1 LNGYF
6 AYLLANDVLRNK
18 TASFFAGLIFAF
30 SPILIEQARWGDI
43 NIWSCYGIPLYILFF
58 NRLYKE
64 PKAKNAAGAAAGL
77 FLATYAGFYEFTA
90 MLLVY
95 SLFFI
100 VYKFIEEDYK
110 IMHGSNTS
118 NTNKKTFFYGFS
130 LKAVKSWIKNNIY
143 NNKVFNKKYIKS
155 LLLMTGLFVF
165 ISSPFLLPAIYYVYL
180 KPGIL
185 EINPTLFWTKAYSAT
200 VVNLFIPPFF
210 NHTLLPLTKAIYFN
224 KFYPIIDRG
233 MNSNNFLGYVPI
245 LFFIIGIYYYFKLK
259 KKNKAIRG
267 GLNNDSLYNGG
278 LDDSGLNNNLNNG
291 NLKNNK
297 LNFENTYNKNSG
309 KIKNKE
315 KDELADFKFY
325 LTAFIFFLLMAL
337 SPLIHIVDNIRVF
350 DPFVYVLNILP
361 VIKDVQES
369 GRYMIIGMLFFG
381 ICAGFGIKYFLENI
395 KSNQKIL
402 YKYNLSYYIINAIKN
417 RKNKSGIYSKTS
429 KNSKNC
435 NKISYRLVI
444 AIILVFIII
453 GYNSSGFEMRDFKIT
468 KGIYKL
474 KNAPY
479 GSVLVIPFV
488 QGGFKMYQQT
498 IYQKPM
504 YAGYVIRYGFHNLY
518 KKYLPYRFYDAYG
531 MNYKT
536 NFNQID
542 IYRLGMPNYLIRNFK
557 YLKILKVKYLL
568 ILKNRLDGYAGIYN
582 NKIGKNNTGNNSLT
596 PEEIKQ
602 KSLYYINKFIKTEKG
617 KVGVMYNGKNIIVLE
632 IKEL

>member
-1 LNGYF
+1 
-6 AYLLANDVLRNK
+6 
-18 TASFFAGLIFAF
+18 
-30 SPILIEQARWGDI
+30 
-43 NIWSCYGIPLYILFF
+43 
-58 NRLYKE
+58 
-64 PKAKNAAGAAAGL
+64 
-77 FLATYAGFYEFTA
+77 
-90 MLLVY
+90 
-95 SLFFI
+95 
-100 VYKFIEEDYK
+100 
-110 IMHGSNTS
+110 
-118 NTNKKTFFYGFS
+118 
-130 LKAVKSWIKNNIY
+130 
-143 NNKVFNKKYIKS
+143 
-155 LLLMTGLFVF
+155 
-165 ISSPFLLPAIYYVYL
+165 
-180 KPGIL
+180 
-185 EINPTLFWTKAYSAT
+185 
-200 VVNLFIPPFF
+200 
-210 NHTLLPLTKAIYFN
+210 
-224 KFYPIIDRG
+224 
-233 MNSNNFLGYVPI
+233 
-245 LFFIIGIYYYFKLK
+245 
-259 KKNKAIRG
+259 
-267 GLNNDSLYNGG
+267 
-278 LDDSGLNNNLNNG
+278 
-291 NLKNNK
+291 
-297 LNFENTYNKNSG
+297 
-309 KIKNKE
+309 
-315 KDELADFKFY
+315 
-325 LTAFIFFLLMAL
+325 
-337 SPLIHIVDNIRVF
+337 
-350 DPFVYVLNILP
+350 
-361 VIKDVQES
+361 
-369 GRYMIIGMLFFG
+369 MIIGMLFFG